1 MSKKD
6 NGHYIGLDRNKELP
20 EGHKNGHYI
29 SGVDTES
36 GNHKD
41 GKRFPFGKKNPAL
54 DDLEAGDPN
63 NNKEVKDDREDQVWT
78 ADDARPHHWR

>member
-6 NGHYIGLDRNKELP
+6 KGHYIGLDRDNKLP

-29 SGVDTES
+29 AGVQTEE

-41 GKRFPFGKKNPAL
+41 GKRFLHGKKRPDL
-54 DDLEAGDPN
+54 DALEAGDPDN
-63 NNKEVKDDREDQVWT
+63 NRYHNKEDEI
-78 ADDARPHHWR
+78 